1 STARDF
7 FASESARSFCWRVM
21 AVFAS
26 LMSSRAA
33 KAESAHKAGQAV
45 ARDIRIIDADFIRHL
60 PWQANNQLRAD
71 FITNLAQWRIARR
84 AARQALEAVRV
95 ESARQGAFCSE
106 FPPNIALTS
115 LGAARIGALLR
126 MGAGLAGNCGPGA
139 FTQQKRGIIR
149 RQRTRGRART
159 APIEALE
166 GLLNLPAINHECSAG
181 SEHRS
186 QTRK

>member
-84 AARQALEAVRV
+84 AANRRSRRYGWKVRAGCV
-95 ESARQGAFCSE
+95 LFRVSAKHRTDKSGCSSYWSSTSNGCRAGGELWTRRVYSAEERNHSPAEDPWEGAD
-106 FPPNIALTS
+106 
-115 LGAARIGALLR
+115 
-126 MGAGLAGNCGPGA
+126 
-139 FTQQKRGIIR
+139 
-149 RQRTRGRART
+149 RAD
-159 APIEALE
+159 
-166 GLLNLPAINHECSAG
+166 
-181 SEHRS
+181 
-186 QTRK
+186 